1 MARLDPDK
9 SFYQSQLGQ
18 VANVPTYAS
27 RRTDERGGHECDAR
41 EDARRT
47 PSRRQ
52 ATTRESVR
60 RQPTPRQRP
69 SSRRPRQQR
78 SLQLPS
84 LGLDLGLRAKLA
96 LVAVV
101 AGVGIVGFT
110 HMSITSA
117 IDKRAERAILDSTAA
132 VQGTVNAQLAQAL
145 SAALDDVNQNFEPT
159 STPRSEWAQGQMP
172 YLYQIDPQ
180 YADETYSNGLLS
192 KQGCGPFALSMAYI
206 KLTGDTDL
214 GPVEMAAWATEN
226 GYSTDKNGSAWDMM
240 YSGAKKLGL
249 KSEVLTASESA
260 LREALESG
268 KVVVCVMGPGTFTS
282 VGHYIALDGL
292 DADGC
297 AIVHDSNSYA
307 RSHQTWDLSLIVSEA
322 NNIWALSA

>member
-1 MARLDPDK
+1 MARQDPDNG
-9 SFYQSQLGQ
+9 FYQSQLGQ

-27 RRTDERGGHECDAR
+27 RRTDEHAER
-41 EDARRT
+41 EHAPRERANRK
-47 PSRRQ
+47 PSRRK
-52 ATTRESVR
+52 ATTRESTR
-60 RQPTPRQRP
+60 RQPAPRQRA
-69 SSRRPRQQR
+69 SRRPQQQR

-84 LGLDLGLRAKLA
+84 LGLDLGLKAKLA

-110 HMSITSA
+110 HMSITNA
-117 IDKRAERAILDSTAA
+117 IDKRAEQAILDSTAA

-145 SAALDDVNQNFEPT
+145 SDAMDGVNQNFEPT

-180 YADETYSNGLLS
+180 YAGESYSNGPLS

-206 KLTGDTDL
+206 KLTGSTDL

-249 KSEVLTASESA
+249 ESEVLTASESA

-292 DADGC
+292 DADGR

>member
-1 MARLDPDK
+1 MARQDPNNG
-9 SFYQSQLGQ
+9 FYQSQLGQ

-27 RRTDERGGHECDAR
+27 RRTDEHAER
-41 EDARRT
+41 EHAPRERANRK
-47 PSRRQ
+47 PSRRK
-52 ATTRESVR
+52 ATTRESTR
-60 RQPTPRQRP
+60 RQPTPRQRA
-69 SSRRPRQQR
+69 SRRPQQQR

-84 LGLDLGLRAKLA
+84 LGLDLGLKAKLA

-110 HMSITSA
+110 HMSITNA
-117 IDKRAERAILDSTAA
+117 IDKRAEQAILDSTAA

-145 SAALDDVNQNFEPT
+145 SNAMDDVNQNFEPT

-180 YADETYSNGLLS
+180 YADESYSNGPLS

-206 KLTGDTDL
+206 KLTGSTDL

-249 KSEVLTASESA
+249 ESEVLTASESA

-292 DADGC
+292 DADGR

-307 RSHQTWDLSLIVSEA
+307 RSHQAWDLSLIVSEA